1 MAGKPKNRLLAGIP
15 VGEWLRIHKH
25 FELIELIQ
33 GHVLAEPGES
43 FSHVY
48 FPEDGIVSTV
58 ATFETGAVAETAT
71 TGPEGMV
78 SVGTVLGGT
87 RALNR
92 KIVQVPG
99 SGYRIE
105 LRRFEQL
112 QRDNPAFRQ
121 RLLAYI
127 QVFLGQAMQSVA
139 CNGIHSLEE
148 RCARWLLACHD
159 RMEHDRFPLTQELL
173 AEMLGVSRPAVN
185 RIARTLQAAGLI
197 SYTRGVVEIKD
208 RHGLKKVTCECYAT
222 IRGHFDRILP
232 GSFARQL

>member
-139 CNGIHSLEE
+139 CNGIHSIEQ
-148 RCARWLLACHD
+148 RCARWLLMCHD
-159 RMEHDRFPLTQELL
+159 RTERDRFPLTQEFL

-185 RIARTLQAAGLI
+185 KVAQILQGSGLI
-197 SYTRGVVEIKD
+197 RYSRGVVEIKD
-208 RHGLKKVTCECYAT
+208 RTGLEQAACECYAT
-222 IRGHFDRILP
+222 VRRHFDDLLP
-232 GSFARQL
+232 GSFATH